1 LGNSLFYLDPLKIFS
16 YTPVLLALSDYG
28 VRHKRKIIGQN
39 GLCPVRL
46 APVFNLQKKI
56 FIGRSFM
63 GRVAIIGVG
72 QSAFVRGYPGSI
84 RELAFEGFKECMADA
99 QVSVKEIDASVIC
112 SAPEYDKQRSPAGV
126 FAEYLGLTPQP
137 TFYVETL
144 CSSSSTGVKLAYS
157 LIKSGLHDVVVVLG
171 FQKMS
176 EISSAES
183 QERMGRGADIQW
195 ESPFGTMMP
204 AYYAMYARAHMK
216 KYGTTPEDL
225 ALIRVKA
232 STYGQINE
240 KAVYRKPVALDMFS
254 DPQSPMS
261 GPVASPL
268 RVGDCCANADGSSC
282 IILASEEK
290 AKALSKKPVWILGVG
305 AASSPVNMAGR
316 ALFTGLAVGEEAGKQ
331 AYKMAGV
338 SPKDVDVAEVH
349 DCFTIAE
356 MMAYENLGFAK
367 PGEGKDLIKSKETY
381 KEGIIP
387 VNVDGGLLSKGHPIG
402 ATGGSQI
409 RTIVLQL
416 RGQAGDMQVKNPE
429 IGLVHNIGGVGLYG
443 NVTILGRS

>member
-1 LGNSLFYLDPLKIFS
+1 
-16 YTPVLLALSDYG
+16 
-28 VRHKRKIIGQN
+28 
-39 GLCPVRL
+39 
-46 APVFNLQKKI
+46 
-56 FIGRSFM
+56 M
-63 GRVAIIGVG
+63 GKVGIIGVG

-84 RELAFEGFKECMADA
+84 RELAFEGFKDAMEDA
-99 QVSVKEIDASVIC
+99 QISTKDVDASVVC

-126 FAEYLGLTPQP
+126 FAEYLGLVPQP
-137 TFYVETL
+137 TCYLESL
-144 CSSSSTGVKLAYS
+144 CSSSSMGLRVAYS
-157 LIKSGLHDVVVVLG
+157 LVKSGLHDVVAVIG

-204 AYYAMYARAHMK
+204 AYYAMYARAHMETH
-216 KYGTTPEDL
+216 GTTPDDL
-225 ALIRVKA
+225 ALVRVKA
-232 STYGQINE
+232 ATYGQIND
-240 KAVYRKPVALDMFS
+240 KAVYRKPVTFEMFS
-254 DPQSPMS
+254 DPTNPMS

-282 IILASEEK
+282 VIVANEEK
-290 AKALSKKPVWILGVG
+290 AKALSEKPVWILGLG
-305 AASSPVNMAGR
+305 AASSPVNMTGR
-316 ALFTGLAVGEEAGKQ
+316 DLFTGLTVARQAADQ

-338 SPKDVDVAEVH
+338 TPKDIDIAEVH

-367 PGEGKDLIKSKETY
+367 PGEGRELIKAKETY
-381 KEGIIP
+381 KEGSIP

-416 RGQAGDMQVKNPE
+416 RGEAGKMQVKDPE

-443 NVTILGRS
+443 NVTILGR

>member
-1 LGNSLFYLDPLKIFS
+1 
-16 YTPVLLALSDYG
+16 
-28 VRHKRKIIGQN
+28 
-39 GLCPVRL
+39 
-46 APVFNLQKKI
+46 
-56 FIGRSFM
+56 M
-63 GRVAIIGVG
+63 GKVGIIGVG

-84 RELAFEGFKECMADA
+84 RELAFEGFKDAMQDA
-99 QVSVKEIDASVIC
+99 QISTTDIDASVIC

-137 TFYVETL
+137 TFYLESL
-144 CSSSSTGVKLAYS
+144 CSSSSTGLKVAYS
-157 LIKSGLHDVVVVLG
+157 LVQSGLHDIVAVVG

-204 AYYAMYARAHMK
+204 AYYAMYANAHMA
-216 KYGTTPEDL
+216 KYGTTTDDL
-225 ALIRVKA
+225 ARIRVKA
-232 STYGQINE
+232 ATYGQINDR
-240 KAVYRKPVALDMFS
+240 AVYRKPVTFDMFS
-254 DPQSPMS
+254 DPESPMS

-282 IILASEEK
+282 VLVASEEK
-290 AKALSKKPVWILGVG
+290 AKALSKKPVWILGIG
-305 AASSPVNMAGR
+305 AASTTVNLAGR
-316 ALFTGLAVGEEAGKQ
+316 ELFTGLTVGQEAGEQ

-338 SPKDVDVAEVH
+338 TPKDINVAEVH

-356 MMAYENLGFAK
+356 LMAYENLGFAK
-367 PGEGKDLIKSKETY
+367 PGEGRDLIGNKETY
-381 KEGIIP
+381 REGSIP

-416 RGQAGDMQVKNPE
+416 RGEAGEMQVKDPE
-429 IGLVHNIGGVGLYG
+429 VGLVHNIGGVGLYG
-443 NVTILGRS
+443 NVTILGR

>member
-1 LGNSLFYLDPLKIFS
+1 
-16 YTPVLLALSDYG
+16 
-28 VRHKRKIIGQN
+28 
-39 GLCPVRL
+39 
-46 APVFNLQKKI
+46 
-56 FIGRSFM
+56 M

-72 QSAFVRGYPGSI
+72 QTAFVRGFPGSI
-84 RELAFEGFKECMADA
+84 RELAFEAFKDTMQDA
-99 QVSVKEIDASVIC
+99 QISVKDIDASIVC
-112 SAPEYDKQRSPAGV
+112 SAPEYDKQRSPSGV
-126 FAEYLGLTPQP
+126 FAEYLGLIPQP
-137 TFYVETL
+137 TCYLESL
-144 CSSSSTGVKLAYS
+144 CSSSSMGVRMAYA
-157 LIKSGLHDVVVVLG
+157 LVNSGLHDVVAVIG

-204 AYYAMYARAHMK
+204 AYYAMHARGHME

-232 STYGQINE
+232 ATYGQIND
-240 KAVYRKPVALDMFS
+240 KAVYRKPVTLEMFS
-254 DPQSPMS
+254 DPESPMS

-282 IILASEEK
+282 VIVANEEK
-290 AKALSKKPVWILGVG
+290 AKALCKKPVWILGLG
-305 AASSPVNMAGR
+305 AASASVNMSGRELFSGLTAAQQAGQ
-316 ALFTGLAVGEEAGKQ
+316 Q

-338 SPKDVDVAEVH
+338 TPRDIDVAEVH

-356 MMAYENLGFAK
+356 IMAYENLGFAE
-367 PGEGKDLIKSKETY
+367 PGQGRELIRDKETY
-381 KEGIIP
+381 RSGSIP

-409 RTIVLQL
+409 RTIVQQL
-416 RGQAGDMQVKNPE
+416 RGEAGDIQVKDPE

-443 NVTILGRS
+443 NVTILGRD

>member
-1 LGNSLFYLDPLKIFS
+1 
-16 YTPVLLALSDYG
+16 
-28 VRHKRKIIGQN
+28 
-39 GLCPVRL
+39 
-46 APVFNLQKKI
+46 
-56 FIGRSFM
+56 M
-63 GRVAIIGVG
+63 GKVGIIGVG

-84 RELAFEGFKECMADA
+84 RELAFEGFKEALGDA
-99 QVSVKEIDASVIC
+99 QIETKDIDASIIC

-126 FAEYLGLTPQP
+126 FAEYLGLIPQP
-137 TFYVETL
+137 TCYLESL
-144 CSSSSTGVKLAYS
+144 CSSSSMGLRMAYS
-157 LIKSGLHDVVVVLG
+157 LVKSGLHDVVAIIG

-204 AYYAMYARAHMK
+204 AYYAMFARGHMET
-216 KYGTTPEDL
+216 YGTTPDDL

-232 STYGQINE
+232 ATYGQINK
-240 KAVYRKPVALDMFS
+240 KAVYRKPVTFEMFS
-254 DPQSPMS
+254 DPESPMS

-268 RVGDCCANADGSSC
+268 RVGDCCANADGCSC
-282 IILASEEK
+282 VIVANEEK
-290 AKALSKKPVWILGVG
+290 AKAFSKKPVWILGLG
-305 AASSPVNMAGR
+305 AASASVNMAGR
-316 ALFTGLAVGEEAGKQ
+316 DVFSGLEVAKQAGEQ

-338 SPKDVDVAEVH
+338 TPKNIDVAEVH

-356 MMAYENLGFAK
+356 LMAYENLGFAK

-381 KEGIIP
+381 KEGSIP

-416 RGQAGDMQVKNPE
+416 RGEAGEMQVKTPE
-429 IGLVHNIGGVGLYG
+429 VGLVHNIGGVGLYG
-443 NVTILGRS
+443 NVSILGR

>member
-1 LGNSLFYLDPLKIFS
+1 
-16 YTPVLLALSDYG
+16 
-28 VRHKRKIIGQN
+28 
-39 GLCPVRL
+39 
-46 APVFNLQKKI
+46 
-56 FIGRSFM
+56 M
-63 GRVAIIGVG
+63 GKVAIIGVG
-72 QSAFVRGYPGSI
+72 QSTFVRSYPGSI
-84 RELAFEGFKECMADA
+84 RELVFEGFKDAMQDA
-99 QVSVKEIDASVIC
+99 QLSTGDIEASVIC

-126 FAEYLGLTPQP
+126 FAEYLGLNPQP

-144 CSSSSTGVKLAYS
+144 CSSSSTGLKLAYS
-157 LIKSGLHDVVVVLG
+157 LVKSGLHDTVAVIG

-176 EISSAES
+176 EISSSES

-204 AYYAMYARAHMK
+204 AYYAMYAKAHME
-216 KYGTTPEDL
+216 KYGTTLDDL

-232 STYGQINE
+232 ATYGQLNDR
-240 KAVYRKPVALDMFS
+240 AVYRKPVEFEMFA
-254 DPQSPMS
+254 DPENRMA

-282 IILASEEK
+282 VIVASEEK
-290 AKALSKKPVWILGVG
+290 AKSLSKKPVWILGVG
-305 AASSPVNMAGR
+305 AATTSVNLAGR
-316 ALFTGLAVGEEAGKQ
+316 DLFTGLTVAQQAAQQ
-331 AYKMAGV
+331 AYEMAGV
-338 SPKDVDVAEVH
+338 GPKDIDVAEVH

-367 PGEGKDLIKSKETY
+367 PGEGKELIRAKETY
-381 KEGIIP
+381 QEGSIP

-416 RGQAGDMQVKNPE
+416 RDEAGDIQVKDPQ

-443 NVTILGRS
+443 NVTILGR

>member
-1 LGNSLFYLDPLKIFS
+1 
-16 YTPVLLALSDYG
+16 
-28 VRHKRKIIGQN
+28 
-39 GLCPVRL
+39 
-46 APVFNLQKKI
+46 
-56 FIGRSFM
+56 M
-63 GRVAIIGVG
+63 GKVGIIGVG
-72 QSAFVRGYPGSI
+72 QSAFVRGFPGSV
-84 RELAFEGFKECMADA
+84 RELAFEGFKEAMLDA
-99 QVSVKEIDASVIC
+99 GITTKDIGASVIC

-126 FAEYLGLTPQP
+126 LAEYLGLTPQP

-144 CSSSSTGVKLAYS
+144 CSSSSMGVRLAYS
-157 LIKSGLHDVVVVLG
+157 LVKSGLHDMVAVVG

-204 AYYAMYARAHMK
+204 AYYALHARGHFA
-216 KYGTTPEDL
+216 KYGTTPDDL
-225 ALIRVKA
+225 ALIRVKSA
-232 STYGQINE
+232 TYGQINE
-240 KAVYRKPVALDMFS
+240 KAVYRKPVTFDMFT
-254 DPQSPMS
+254 DPENPMS

-282 IILASEEK
+282 VIIASEEK
-290 AKALSKKPVWILGVG
+290 CKAFSKKPVWILGLG
-305 AASSPVNMAGR
+305 AASTAVNMAGR
-316 ALFTGLAVGEEAGKQ
+316 DIFSGLTVGMQAGEQ
-331 AYKMAGV
+331 AYKMAGIT
-338 SPKDVDVAEVH
+338 PKDIDVAEVH

-381 KEGIIP
+381 KDGSIP

-416 RGQAGDMQVKNPE
+416 RGEAGQMQVKDPE
-429 IGLVHNIGGVGLYG
+429 IGLIHNIGGVGLYG
-443 NVTILGRS
+443 NVTILGR

>member
-1 LGNSLFYLDPLKIFS
+1 
-16 YTPVLLALSDYG
+16 
-28 VRHKRKIIGQN
+28 
-39 GLCPVRL
+39 
-46 APVFNLQKKI
+46 
-56 FIGRSFM
+56 M
-63 GRVAIIGVG
+63 GRVGIIGVG

-84 RELAFEGFKECMADA
+84 RELAYEGFKEAMEDA
-99 QVSVKEIDASVIC
+99 QISNEDIDASIVC

-126 FAEYLGLTPQP
+126 LAEYLGLIPQP
-137 TFYVETL
+137 TFYVESV
-144 CSSSSTGVKLAYS
+144 CSSSSTGLKVAYS
-157 LIKSGLHDVVVVLG
+157 MIKAGLHDVVCVLG

-204 AYYAMYARAHMK
+204 AYYAMYARAHMA
-216 KYGTTPEDL
+216 KYGSTEEDL
-225 ALIRVKA
+225 ALIRIKA
-232 STYGQINE
+232 ATYGQMNK
-240 KAVYRKPVALDMFS
+240 KAVYRKPVTMEQIF
-254 DPQSPMS
+254 DPERP
-261 GPVASPL
+261 PVATPL
-268 RVGDCCANADGSSC
+268 KVFDCCANADGSSC
-282 IILASEEK
+282 IIVASEEK
-290 AKALSKKPVWILGVG
+290 AKALCEKPVWILGLG
-305 AASSPVNMAGR
+305 AASEAVNMAGR
-316 ALFTGLAVGEEAGKQ
+316 DLFTGLSVAIEAGKQ
-331 AYKMAGV
+331 AYEMAGV
-338 SPKDVDVAEVH
+338 GPEDIDVAEVH

-367 PGEGKDLIKSKETY
+367 PGEGKELIGAKETY
-381 KEGIIP
+381 KEGKIP

-416 RGQAGDMQVKNPE
+416 RGDAGPMQVENPE